1 MIKYNFPMDLGK
13 AIAEL
18 RKRNGRSQE
27 QLAFDAGVSR
37 HYMYKI
43 ENNLASPTVKSLE
56 KLAAALKIK
65 PSIIFLTA
73 EQIN

>member
-1 MIKYNFPMDLGK
+1 MDLGK
-13 AIAEL
+13 AIVEL
-18 RKRNGRSQE
+18 RKRNGLSQE

-56 KLAAALKIK
+56 KLATALKIK

>member
-1 MIKYNFPMDLGK
+1 MDLGK
-13 AIAEL
+13 AIVEL
-18 RKRNGRSQE
+18 RKRNGLSQE
-27 QLAFDAGVSR
+27 QLTFDAGVSR

>member
-1 MIKYNFPMDLGK
+1 MDLGK
-13 AIAEL
+13 AIVEL
-18 RKRNGRSQE
+18 RKQMGLSQE

-56 KLAAALKIK
+56 KLAALY
-65 PSIIFLTA
+65 SIFIF
-73 EQIN
+73 

>member
-1 MIKYNFPMDLGK
+1 MDLGK
-13 AIAEL
+13 AIVEL
-18 RKRNGRSQE
+18 RKQNGLSQE

-65 PSIIFLTA
+65 PSMIFLTA

>member
-13 AIAEL
+13 AIVEL
-18 RKRNGRSQE
+18 RKRNGLSQE

>member
-1 MIKYNFPMDLGK
+1 MDLGK
-13 AIAEL
+13 AIVEL
-18 RKRNGRSQE
+18 RKQMGLSQE

-65 PSIIFLTA
+65 PSMIFLTA

>member
-1 MIKYNFPMDLGK
+1 MRVFPG
-13 AIAEL
+13 IICI
-18 RKRNGRSQE
+18 N
-27 QLAFDAGVSR
+27 
-37 HYMYKI
+37 I

-65 PSIIFLTA
+65 LSIIFLTA

>member
-1 MIKYNFPMDLGK
+1 MDLGK
-13 AIAEL
+13 AIVEL
-18 RKRNGRSQE
+18 RKRNGLSQE

>member
-1 MIKYNFPMDLGK
+1 MDLGK
-13 AIAEL
+13 AIVEL
-18 RKRNGRSQE
+18 RKRNGLSQE

-65 PSIIFLTA
+65 LSIIFLTA

>member
-1 MIKYNFPMDLGK
+1 MDLGK
-13 AIAEL
+13 AIVEL
-18 RKRNGRSQE
+18 RKRNGLSQE

-56 KLAAALKIK
+56 KLAVALKIK

>member
-1 MIKYNFPMDLGK
+1 MDLGK
-13 AIAEL
+13 AIVEL
-18 RKRNGRSQE
+18 RKQKGLSQE

-65 PSIIFLTA
+65 PSMIFLTA